1 MRCWAEVRLSGYKPT
16 GRHREKVLTA
26 ATVRNLG
33 EGFHSDGGNLYLKV
47 DASGARRW
55 ILRLTVNG
63 KRRDL
68 GLGSPPVVSLL
79 EAREAALQHRKA
91 ARAGDDPLAAK
102 RRSKAI
108 PSFKEAAEQVHAHN
122 EGGWRN
128 DKHKKQWLSSLEAYA
143 FPHLGSKRID
153 KIDSHDVTIALDGIW
168 TTKPETAR
176 RVKQRIGTVL
186 KWAIARGFRTDNPA
200 DAVQQALAKHDRS
213 KVKRMKALP
222 YGEVANAIDKV
233 KASKASD
240 VTKLAFELLVHTA
253 CRSGD
258 VRGAAWEEVDL
269 DRRTW
274 VIPATRT
281 KTKKE
286 HRVPLTAAAITILNA
301 AVTHRKTG
309 SSLIFPNRRDEP
321 LSDMTLS
328 KLVKE
333 LGIDAVPHGF
343 RSSFRDWAGETTA
356 HPREVIEFALAHV
369 IQNKAEAAY
378 ARSDLLERR
387 RFLMADW
394 SDFLATGGKKGS

>member
-1 MRCWAEVRLSGYKPT
+1 MSGYKPA

-26 ATVRNLG
+26 AAVRNLG

-68 GLGSPPVVSLL
+68 GLGSPPVVTLL
-79 EAREAALQHRKA
+79 EAREVALQHRKTVK
-91 ARAGDDPLAAK
+91 AGDDPLAAK

-108 PSFKEAAEQVHAHN
+108 PNFKEAAEQVHAHN
-122 EGGWRN
+122 EGGWKN

-143 FPHLGSKRID
+143 FPLLGSKRID
-153 KIDSHDVTIALDGIW
+153 KIDSHDVTISLDSIW

-176 RVKQRIGTVL
+176 RVKQRIGSVL

-200 DAVQQALAKHDRS
+200 DVVQQALAKHDRS

-222 YGEVANAIDKV
+222 YGEVANAICKV
-233 KASKASD
+233 NESKASNL
-240 VTKLAFELLVHTA
+240 TKLAFELLVHTA
-253 CRSGD
+253 CRSGE
-258 VRGAAWEEVDL
+258 VRGAEWAEFNL
-269 DRRTW
+269 TKRTW
-274 VIPATRT
+274 TIPASRM
-281 KTKKE
+281 KMKKE
-286 HRVPLTAAAITILNA
+286 HRVPLTDA
-301 AVTHRKTG
+301 AVNVLERAAKERKDDSDLVFPGTTG
-309 SSLIFPNRRDEP
+309 KP

>member
-1 MRCWAEVRLSGYKPT
+1 MGGFKPT

-33 EGFHSDGGNLYLKV
+33 EGFHADGGNLYLKV
-47 DASGARRW
+47 DPSGARRW
-55 ILRLTVNG
+55 VVRLIVQG
-63 KRRDL
+63 KRRDI
-68 GLGSPPVVSLL
+68 GLGSATLVSLA

-108 PSFKEAAEQVHAHN
+108 PTFKEAAEQVHAHN

-128 DKHKKQWLSSLEAYA
+128 DKHRKQWLSSLETYA
-143 FPHLGSKRID
+143 FPALGSKRID
-153 KIDSHDVTIALDGIW
+153 KVDSHDVTLALDNIW
-168 TTKPETAR
+168 TTKSATAQ
-176 RVKQRIGTVL
+176 RVKQRIGVVL
-186 KWAIARGFRTDNPA
+186 KWAIARGYRTDNPA
-200 DAVQQALAKHDRS
+200 DVVQQGLAKRDHS
-213 KVKRMKALP
+213 KVKHMRALP
-222 YGEVANAIDKV
+222 YGEVSKAIDTV
-233 KASKASD
+233 KESRASD
-240 VTKLAFELLVHTA
+240 VTKLAFEFLVHTA
-253 CRSGD
+253 CRSGE
-258 VRGAAWEEVDL
+258 VRGANWLEIDL
-269 DRRTW
+269 AKRTW
-274 VIPATRT
+274 TIPASRM
-281 KTKKE
+281 KMKKD
-286 HRVPLTAAAITILNA
+286 HRVPLSDTAVEILNA
-301 AVTHRKTG
+301 AAKLRKEG
-309 SSLIFPNRRDEP
+309 SDLVFPNSKGKP

-387 RFLMADW
+387 RALMADW
-394 SDFLATGGKKGS
+394 CAFLATPLKNVGS